1 MNTTYPVVIYGA
13 SGYTGRLVAEHLRDL
28 GVPFIA
34 AGRNRKRIEDALKL
48 VPGIENARYEIV
60 EVEHSVDALTK
71 LGPSCAMP
79 ETSQKPAC
87 VRVCITSTPR
97 ANSMC

>member
-1 MNTTYPVVIYGA
+1 MKVGAAAKQARQPPNKLLENTLNTDYPVVIYGA

-48 VPGIENARYEIV
+48 VTVIENA
-60 EVEHSVDALTK
+60 L
-71 LGPSCAMP
+71 
-79 ETSQKPAC
+79 
-87 VRVCITSTPR
+87 
-97 ANSMC
+97 